1 MKSKSVR
8 RKSPRRKSKSVRRKS
23 PRRKSKSIRRKSPQ
37 RKSRSVRRKSPQRKS
52 KSKKLKLI
60 KIVKSPIKTKKYTA
74 YFSDGTHT
82 NFGAAGMSDFTLH
95 KNPLRKKRYI
105 NRHKSRENWDKP
117 KTAGALSRWV
127 LWNKPSFRASVSDYK
142 KRFKL

>member
-1 MKSKSVR
+1 MPRLFFQQPSSVCAEAEEDI
-8 RKSPRRKSKSVRRKS
+8 KT
-23 PRRKSKSIRRKSPQ
+23 IRRNNPFLNNFEY
-37 RKSRSVRRKSPQRKS
+37 PI
-52 KSKKLKLI
+52 KKLKLI